1 MMDVE
6 AVAAAALSLPGVRRT
21 LVRGRP
27 RWSVRGR
34 LVARL
39 MDDQTLAVRT
49 TFDNRE
55 RLVRD
60 HPTIFFVP
68 PRFEEHMM
76 VAARLVDADSE
87 VVSAAIHAAW
97 RLQTDADDIP

>member
-1 MMDVE
+1 MDVE
-6 AVAAAALSLPGVRRT
+6 AVAAAALGMPGVRQT

-27 RWSVRGR
+27 RWTVRGR

-39 MDDQTLAVRT
+39 MDDQTLAVRVA
-49 TFDNRE
+49 FDNRE
-55 RLVRD
+55 RLIRE
-60 HPTIFFVP
+60 HPTVFFVP

-76 VAARLVDADSE
+76 VAVRLVDADSE

-97 RLQTDADDIP
+97 RLQNGADEGP